1 MSQRTY
7 NVAVLGLGAVGQRML
22 DQTAQHPQFQV
33 VAGFDIAESARAHTA
48 QHYPSVKLC
57 ASAEEAIADPRV
69 DIVYVATPPLYHAAL
84 CRTCI
89 VHRKAVFC
97 EKPLGVDL
105 DDSAKLVSEIKAAG
119 LPEAVNFV
127 FASAPA
133 VDVLESR
140 INNATFGLR
149 QVHIRLHFHR
159 WPRPFQAHAPWL
171 SGSAQGG
178 FTREVTSHFV
188 YLLSRLLGRVEL
200 RSVQG
205 VRSHAD
211 MAEESLMAHLS
222 AGGIPVSLVA
232 STGGQPKEIVSAHF
246 IGEQTSLCL
255 NNWYSLLQ
263 CDAEHPDGLS
273 LAHDLDPRTT
283 TYQAQLSQVAAMMQ
297 GETHRLPNFQTAF
310 EVQQIVEQMLIEV

>member
-7 NVAVLGLGAVGQRML
+7 HVAVIGLGAVGQRML
-22 DQTAQHPQFQV
+22 DQAAQHPRFEV
-33 VAGFDIAESARAHTA
+33 VAGFDIAEPALAHTA
-48 QHYPSVKLC
+48 LSYPGIKLC

-89 VHRKAVFC
+89 EHRKAVFC
-97 EKPLGVDL
+97 EKPLGVDI

-140 INNATFGLR
+140 IKAASFGLR

-178 FTREVTSHFV
+178 FTREVTSHFI
-188 YLLSRLLGRVEL
+188 YLLNRLLGRVEL
-200 RSVQG
+200 HAVQG
-205 VRSHAD
+205 VRRQTDAS
-211 MAEESLMAHLS
+211 EESMMAHLS

-232 STGGQPKEIVSAHF
+232 STGGQPNEIVSAHF
-246 IGEQTSLCL
+246 LGDHGSLCL

-263 CDAEHPDGLS
+263 CDEAHPEGLS

-297 GETHRLPNFQTAF
+297 GEPHRLPSFQTAF
-310 EVQQIVEQMLIEV
+310 EVQQIIERMLADI